1 MEGYV
6 DADQIVSAGNAMY
19 SSLQWRPHY
28 NSLWDFRSSRAVDIT
43 EEGFRKIIR
52 QKLNRD
58 KETESQEKIA
68 LMIDRE
74 NLISVATL
82 VELKANTPLRRI
94 KYFHQEGKA
103 RAWLGL
109 PKDADIWGW
118 LESRK

>member
-19 SSLQWRPHY
+19 SSLQWQPNY
-28 NSLWDFRSSRAVDIT
+28 NSLWDFRATRAVDIT
-43 EEGFRKIIR
+43 EEGFKKIIR

-68 LMIDRE
+68 LMVDRGS
-74 NLISVATL
+74 LISIAEL
-82 VELKANTPLRRI
+82 VEVRADTPARQIRS
-94 KYFHQEGKA
+94 FHQEGKA
-103 RAWLGL
+103 CAWLGL